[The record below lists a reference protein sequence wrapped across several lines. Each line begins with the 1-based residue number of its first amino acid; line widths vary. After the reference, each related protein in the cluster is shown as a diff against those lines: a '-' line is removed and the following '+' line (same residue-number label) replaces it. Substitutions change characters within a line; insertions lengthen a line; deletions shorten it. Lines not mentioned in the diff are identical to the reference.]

1 MKNETL
7 FKVTLAE
14 VGAAV
19 VDRYNLTPSSA
30 ELITGEWYDVA
41 VAPFNKRAKVVS
53 ALRMQLAD
61 VCSGGTWAR
70 MYNELGGLIDVKVN
84 HILRQR

>member
-1 MKNETL
+1 
-7 FKVTLAE
+7 
-14 VGAAV
+14 
-19 VDRYNLTPSSA
+19 
-30 ELITGEWYDVA
+30 VA

-53 ALRMQLAD
+53 ALRMRFAN
-61 VCSGGTWAR
+61 VCSGGIWVR